1 MKIIQLVCPQ
11 HKKQTNV
18 VVSYIVVIEAA
29 SKHSHGML
37 RVNSIVDGWHLFFM
51 MGSQQSQIAT

>member
-37 RVNSIVDGWHLFFM
+37 RVNSIVDG
-51 MGSQQSQIAT
+51 